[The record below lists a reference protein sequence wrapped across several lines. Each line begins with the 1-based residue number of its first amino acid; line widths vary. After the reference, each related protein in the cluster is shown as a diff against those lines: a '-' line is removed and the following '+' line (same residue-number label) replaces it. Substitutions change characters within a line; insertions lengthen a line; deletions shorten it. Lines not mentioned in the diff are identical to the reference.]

1 MNDIPRQNNLEL
13 LNDLTRDEIME
24 TCDIAYSNSMN
35 GSNTKEAARDHQI
48 DQIISSD
55 ILIPSKSVIENS
67 DITDDTVFL
76 SR

>member
-1 MNDIPRQNNLEL
+1 MNDIPRENNLEL

-35 GSNTKEAARDHQI
+35 ESNTNEASTDHQI

-55 ILIPSKSVIENS
+55 ILIPS
-67 DITDDTVFL
+67 
-76 SR
+76 